1 MYFHSEIILN
11 RGDAYI
17 YRSLQ
22 DFIKTLLKSEYGNT
36 LSAPVQWYDRLVS
49 FLYLQTRN
57 VLFSCRED
65 GSNSGT
71 LSYNIRRTFYTYYN
85 Y

>member
-36 LSAPVQWYDRLVS
+36 LSVPVQWYDRPVS

>member
-1 MYFHSEIILN
+1 MYFHSEIILH

-36 LSAPVQWYDRLVS
+36 LSVPVQWYDRPVS

>member
-17 YRSLQ
+17 YCSLQ

-36 LSAPVQWYDRLVS
+36 LSVPVQWYDRPVS

>member
-1 MYFHSEIILN
+1 MYFHSEIILH

-36 LSAPVQWYDRLVS
+36 LSAPVQWYDRPVS

-57 VLFSCRED
+57 VLFACRED

-71 LSYNIRRTFYTYYN
+71 LFYNIRRTFYTYYN